1 MPVPRRAN
9 SSTSEPMLA
18 QLADAPLQD
27 PHLVYEP
34 KYDGV
39 RIVARVRPSA
49 TLTSR
54 LGNDKTAQFPEVAE
68 ALERWGRHLKTTLVV
83 DGEVVALDA
92 KGRPASF
99 LHLQGRIHVGGRGP
113 RRRTAPPD
121 PPAAP
126 VAVAY
131 ILFDLLAEGD
141 VDLRGRP
148 LTYRRARLER
158 VFARRPAADAHVLRL
173 SEQVAG
179 DARDLYAR
187 IQKAGGE
194 GLIAKRAGSI
204 YHSGRRTPDWR
215 KIKLVQEQE
224 FAIGGWTEPRGSRPH
239 FGALLLGVSTERPEG
254 PPFSDT
260 PERRRAKAS
269 ASGGGAPREMKY
281 VGSVGTGFDDRELAR
296 LMKLLKPIETADC
309 PFVEPPDTAERA
321 HWVTPTL
328 VAQVR
333 FAEWTTDDKLRHPV
347 YLGLRDDKTPGEIVR
362 EAAIR
367 LKPDP
372 TSGPDPASEPD
383 STRIRRIR
391 LKPDPTSGRDVRVGS
406 GFSRTDRARLLDEL
420 RGIEDSRRDG
430 TIALPD
436 GGWLAVTNLHKVFWP
451 RQKLTKG
458 DLFRYYVQVAPF
470 ILSAVAD
477 RPLVMKRYP
486 DGIDSKPFYQHQIDK
501 APPGVRIERV
511 GDDSRPQLVGGSVL
525 TLLYMTQ
532 LASISQDPWF
542 SRVPDTAYPDCAA
555 IDLDPPPDV
564 PFARVLDVARW
575 IRDELARLGVT
586 GVPKTSGASGL
597 HIYVP
602 LPRETPFEAG
612 LLFCQIV
619 ATLVASK
626 HPQHAT
632 TERAVRAR
640 GKRIYVDCMQNAEG
654 KTLATAYSAR
664 ASEYAGVSTPLTWDE
679 VDAGIAREDFTMQS
693 IPARLESVGDLWARL
708 RTAMPVDLARAAR
721 AAHSR

>member
-1 MPVPRRAN
+1 VSGSIVHGAGAPPPA
-9 SSTSEPMLA
+9 LA
-18 QLADAPLQD
+18 YADAARQTARHGRRRRPEAKGPKPKAQSLK
-27 PHLVYEP
+27 PEAGSLVY
-34 KYDGV
+34 
-39 RIVARVRPSA
+39 I
-49 TLTSR
+49 
-54 LGNDKTAQFPEVAE
+54 
-68 ALERWGRHLKTTLVV
+68 
-83 DGEVVALDA
+83 
-92 KGRPASF
+92 
-99 LHLQGRIHVGGRGP
+99 
-113 RRRTAPPD
+113 
-121 PPAAP
+121 
-126 VAVAY
+126 
-131 ILFDLLAEGD
+131 
-141 VDLRGRP
+141 
-148 LTYRRARLER
+148 
-158 VFARRPAADAHVLRL
+158 
-173 SEQVAG
+173 
-179 DARDLYAR
+179 
-187 IQKAGGE
+187 
-194 GLIAKRAGSI
+194 
-204 YHSGRRTPDWR
+204 
-215 KIKLVQEQE
+215 
-224 FAIGGWTEPRGSRPH
+224 
-239 FGALLLGVSTERPEG
+239 
-254 PPFSDT
+254 
-260 PERRRAKAS
+260 
-269 ASGGGAPREMKY
+269 
-281 VGSVGTGFDDRELAR
+281 GSVGTGFDDRELAR

-347 YLGLRDDKTPGEIVR
+347 YLGLRDDKKPSEIVR
-362 EAAIR
+362 EATIR

-406 GFSRTDRARLLDEL
+406 GFSRTERARLLDEL

-436 GGWLAVTNLHKVFWP
+436 GARLAVTNLHKVFWP

-470 ILSAVAD
+470 ILPAVAD

-511 GDDSRPQLVGGSVL
+511 GDDSRPQLVGGSLL

-542 SRVPDTAYPDCAA
+542 SRVPDTVHPDCAA
-555 IDLDPPPDV
+555 IDLDPPPDT

-575 IRDELARLGVT
+575 IRDEMARLGIT
-586 GVPKTSGASGL
+586 GVPKTSGKSGL

-602 LPRETPFEAG
+602 LPRGTPFEAG

-632 TERAVRAR
+632 TERSVRAR
-640 GKRIYVDCMQNAEG
+640 GRRIYVDCMQNAEG

-664 ASEYAGVSTPLTWDE
+664 ANEYAGVSTPLTWEE
-679 VDAGIAREDFTMQS
+679 VDDGVTREDFTIRS
-693 IPARLESVGDLWARL
+693 IPARLERVGDLWAAL
-708 RTAMPVDLARAAR
+708 RNARGIDLTRAANIR
-721 AAHSR
+721 LP